1 MNPRIELGSQGF
13 VAYIGE
19 LRGRFILKQE
29 NTAER
34 EM

>member
-1 MNPRIELGSQGF
+1 MNPRIELGLQGF
-13 VAYIGE
+13 RAYTRE

-29 NTAER
+29 NTER